1 LFLKGG
7 GMILL
12 FTDFGSADVYVGQIK
27 LALAIHAPDAHV
39 VDLLHEVPNFDV
51 HAGAHLLAA
60 LHERIPESSVTMAI
74 VDPGVGSMRQ
84 ALVVMADGR
93 WYVGPDNGLLSVVL
107 SRARDCRIWQILWS
121 SSDISNSFHGRDLF
135 APIAAMLD
143 KKEWWTD
150 ALIPVTRLNV
160 MLDSTEL
167 PQVIYIDHY
176 GNAMTGIPAAVIKS
190 SNVLRVGNHKLRY
203 ARVFSDVAEG
213 ESFWYPNSIGLVEI
227 AMNCGHAA
235 QALMINVGDEVEWLP
250 RN

>member
-1 LFLKGG
+1 
-7 GMILL
+7 MILL

-39 VDLLHEVPNFDV
+39 VDLLHEVPNFDAR
-51 HAGAHLLAA
+51 AGAHLLAA
-60 LHERIPESSVTMAI
+60 LHQRIPESSVTLAI
-74 VDPGVGSMRQ
+74 VDPGVGGARQ
-84 ALVVMADGR
+84 PLVVLADGR

-107 SRARDCRIWQILWS
+107 SRARDARIWQIRWS

-143 KKEWWTD
+143 KKEWWSD
-150 ALIPVTRLNV
+150 ALVPTTCMNV
-160 MLDSTEL
+160 MFDSTEL
-167 PQVIYIDHY
+167 RQVIYIDHY
-176 GNAMTGIPAAVIKS
+176 GNAMTGTPAVGANS
-190 SNVLRVGNHKLRY
+190 SDVLRVGSHLLPY

-235 QALMINVGDEVEWLP
+235 KALMINVGDEVEWLP

>member
-1 LFLKGG
+1 
-7 GMILL
+7 MILL

-27 LALAIHAPDAHV
+27 LALAIRAPDAYV
-39 VDLLHEVPNFDV
+39 IDLLHEVPNFDV

-74 VDPGVGSMRQ
+74 VDPGVGSVRQ

-93 WYVGPDNGLLSVVL
+93 WYVGPDNGLLSVML
-107 SRARDCRIWQILWS
+107 SRARDYRIWNILWS
-121 SSDISNSFHGRDLF
+121 PSEISNSFHGRDLF

-143 KKEWWTD
+143 KNEWWAD
-150 ALIPVTRLNV
+150 ALIPATKLNV
-160 MLDSTEL
+160 TLDSSDL
-167 PQVIYIDHY
+167 RQVIYIDHY
-176 GNAMTGIPAAVIKS
+176 GNAMTGIPAAAANN
-190 SNVLRVGNHKLRY
+190 SNDLRVGSHTLRY

-235 QALMINVGDEVEWLP
+235 KTLMINVGDEVEWLP